1 MDFHSSLALQ
11 SGDNGIYLTE
21 SGPMKNEIIDE
32 TVQVLTEQ
40 SDVIF
45 MAADATFMV
54 ATKGWFWVWGSEG
67 GPEAAGGKV

>member
-1 MDFHSSLALQ
+1 
-11 SGDNGIYLTE
+11 
-21 SGPMKNEIIDE
+21 MKNEIIDE